1 VFIKSVG
8 EGYWEEIEL
17 SNSEDDAENQ
27 KTEKQKRL
35 DRVLEVTSKVVTI
48 GAAVIGAAAGI
59 KGLRKPK
66 P

>member
-1 VFIKSVG
+1 VRERDIG
-8 EGYWEEIEL
+8 EEIEVTR
-17 SNSEDDAENQ
+17 SGDDEENQ

-35 DRVLEVTSKVVTI
+35 DRVLDVTSKVVTI
-48 GAAVIGAAAGI
+48 GAAVISAAVGI

>member
-1 VFIKSVG
+1 MRERDIG
-8 EGYWEEIEL
+8 EEIEVAG
-17 SNSEDDAENQ
+17 SGDDEENQ

-35 DRVLEVTSKVVTI
+35 DRVLDVTSKVVTI
-48 GAAVIGAAAGI
+48 GAAVISAAAGI